1 MILGIDSYFS
11 GKLHSTCKMRMWAFI
26 ICECGI
32 SVGILG
38 CVHDNRLAFYT
49 PEMIPIVRRIF
60 QIPFIKLS
68 SIEHFYE
75 KNVNMYVRSHALNCQ
90 IEIQIHDLFC
100 MFTQIHPKINTKRQ
114 KMMTEKMNKTQ
125 SRIDGYFFSTPHLLR
140 RPRFVYKIFFPW
152 KNGEIR
158 CNGEKCMEMRS
169 EEIFVL
175 TETAYVH
182 TIFWCFEFW
191 SSKGNHI
198 HGTVHRVVVVLSCFK
213 LSIPGIHLEC

>member
-1 MILGIDSYFS
+1 
-11 GKLHSTCKMRMWAFI
+11 MRMWAFI

-125 SRIDGYFFSTPHLLR
+125 SRIDGCFFSTPHLLR
-140 RPRFVYKIFFPW
+140 RPRFVYKIFSHEKMEKFDAMGKSVW
-152 KNGEIR
+152 KWEVR
-158 CNGEKCMEMRS
+158 KSLYWLKPLM
-169 EEIFVL
+169 
-175 TETAYVH
+175 
-182 TIFWCFEFW
+182 
-191 SSKGNHI
+191 
-198 HGTVHRVVVVLSCFK
+198 
-213 LSIPGIHLEC
+213 SIPFFGASNFDHQKETTFMGLCIG